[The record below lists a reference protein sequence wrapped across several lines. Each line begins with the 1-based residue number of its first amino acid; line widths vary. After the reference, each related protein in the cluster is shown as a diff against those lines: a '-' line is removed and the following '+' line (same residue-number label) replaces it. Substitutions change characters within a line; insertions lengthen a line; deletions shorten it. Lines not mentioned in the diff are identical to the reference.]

1 MTDRLMDRQRQ
12 VLALASNDLIN
23 RQISEWV
30 LSGSNGARL
39 SSHDW

>member
-1 MTDRLMDRQRQ
+1 MTDRLMDMQRQ
-12 VLALASNDLIN
+12 VLAGASNDLTN
-23 RQISEWV
+23 CQISERV